1 MAGRHHGGSGR
12 ELWEMVRVREA
23 WRAAVHGVSESDW
36 TGQLSSCLSS
46 CFTVCVGL
54 CRGTWWLGRVY
65 VRPLLLDL
73 LPASLGPNRS
83 CLKSFPITPPQAAA
97 DLISVTMN

>member
-12 ELWEMVRVREA
+12 GIWEMVRVREA
-23 WRAAVHGVSESDW
+23 WRAAVRGVSESDA
-36 TGQLSSCLSS
+36 TGQLSSCRSS

-54 CRGTWWLGRVY
+54 CCGTWWLGRVY

-73 LPASLGPNRS
+73 LPASPVLAVWS
-83 CLKSFPITPPQAAA
+83 AVLSSLLALCFHVVMHLCQT
-97 DLISVTMN
+97 

>member
-73 LPASLGPNRS
+73 LPASPALAVWS
-83 CLKSFPITPPQAAA
+83 AALSSLLA
-97 DLISVTMN
+97 LCFHVVMHLCQT